1 MIYTNLPAALNFKIE
16 EATHELNVREAAA
29 AHLQGIPAR
38 QNAAAIARLYD
49 RLNHLH
55 IERIERTER
64 GN

>member
-1 MIYTNLPAALNFKIE
+1 MIYTTATAALNFKIE

-29 AHLQGIPAR
+29 CHLTGIPAR
-38 QNAAAIARLYD
+38 QNAASIARLYD

-55 IERIERTER
+55 IERIERDQR